1 MDRTQNKQI
10 MTASDE
16 KSLIMIFE
24 ESFPGQ
30 LKFTGKILGQGGF
43 GKVYDILLNG
53 TVTGAG
59 KFIKKK
65 ENTDKKDEI
74 YFSVAIKGKNVIRQH
89 AAFEASKGNDNY
101 VLIVMEK
108 ANLSDLSRLNDY
120 IRNKNILK
128 TIETPFKDL
137 SENLLRLYIKQI
149 INGLET
155 IRKYGYVHF
164 DLKPQNFLVTYNL
177 GVKISD
183 YTIMKSIKDEG
194 DYIKIPGGTTGFTAP
209 EYYEKK
215 MIDAKI
221 IDKVDIFGLGS
232 SFYNLKTGLNF
243 LEIPKNLTTS
253 QQHYKILYQY
263 ERSIKRIDSL
273 VNEGMSEDFSDLLKK
288 MLKLDPKKRIDF
300 EFIYRNKWVNKYCN
314 EIQNIVENY
323 DNEEERMIME
333 LQKSDIIIKH
343 FDEESKRKDII
354 TKYEVPIK
362 PKKYKRKLKKLNE
375 KK

>member
-1 MDRTQNKQI
+1 MERKQI
-10 MTASDE
+10 MTALDE

-65 ENTDKKDEI
+65 ENKDKKDEI

-89 AAFEASKGNDNY
+89 AAFEGSKGNDNY
-101 VLIVMEK
+101 VLIVTEK
-108 ANLSDLSRLNDY
+108 ANLSDLSRLNNY
-120 IRNKNILK
+120 IKNKNILK

-243 LEIPKNLTTS
+243 LDIPKNLTIS
-253 QQHYKILYQY
+253 QQRYKILYQY

-273 VNEGMSEDFSDLLKK
+273 VNEGMSEDFTDLLKK